1 MRITRINGKTA
12 GRYRI
17 HKVKPALVA
26 GALLCM
32 VSFAACGDSSDGGKT
47 YRVKSTEST
56 EASTQTT
63 TTEQSTDN
71 TETASSDNANNMS
84 YNAFLYQAKTSLS
97 DPVGID
103 DFGYDMSKQ
112 NNNAD
117 RRLQNGPYGN
127 TKISLSEEHLQ
138 DFVKIVNSEEIT
150 YKYEDLYDIPN
161 AEKAVEAYSTQIAD
175 RADMYTDLICDINEI
190 PSKETLMAKIE
201 SNSSEYLPDHK
212 NYDAV
217 GSEYTELIADA
228 VINVLTEY
236 HDELDEDTLR
246 KVYCMLNDVKV
257 VGIDSS
263 DFTKNIYRTVFNA
276 AVMDDGAVV
285 LDPAQIDKLRQAD
298 SLEKTIYHEV
308 IHLFQRQAA
317 DARIVGLTQIGG
329 SQYVD
334 SFVDT
339 GEVNSLHFQ
348 WLYESCAEF
357 MSMHMNDSKKPVVY
371 ANMVGYLNTL
381 NTITLIRPDYQEDSI
396 PVSQMSNDPEKI
408 YEVLGATPEEKNE
421 IRNMLYSISC
431 ISDNREDFGSVYDAQ
446 YGEGSLVECST
457 EVKDDM
463 RTSIGKTMTKLFYRN
478 LAERVADTDVTLE
491 DVYYIINV
499 FEGALSRHLW
509 YDDSSLYSLFED
521 TMRYYVDTQD
531 KFFEY
536 IAEDSGYTY
545 DQVVDDFNSFAMV
558 YSDGG
563 SYVRNCSFDW
573 LDEDEKTYIG
583 DVFTT
588 NIKDFTINIRKVVE
602 EHGK

>member
-1 MRITRINGKTA
+1 MRITGINRKIAGKNRTGRI
-12 GRYRI
+12 RP
-17 HKVKPALVA
+17 VLVA
-26 GALLCM
+26 GVLVCL

-47 YRVKSTEST
+47 YRVKNTEST
-56 EASTQTT
+56 KASTEATAT
-63 TTEQSTDN
+63 GQSSEDTGA
-71 TETASSDNANNMS
+71 ASSDNANNMS

-97 DPVGID
+97 EPVGID

-112 NNNAD
+112 NDNAD

-127 TKISLSEEHLQ
+127 TGISLSKEHLE
-138 DFVKIVNSEEIT
+138 DFVKAVNSEDIT

-175 RADMYTDLICDINEI
+175 RGSMYTDLICDTNEI
-190 PSKETLMAKIE
+190 PSRETLVAKIE
-201 SNSSEYLPDHK
+201 SNNNEYLPEHK

-228 VINVLTEY
+228 LIDVLTKY

-285 LDPAQIDKLRQAD
+285 LDTAQIDKLRQAD

-308 IHLFQRQAA
+308 IHLFQRQAP
-317 DARIVGLTQIGG
+317 DARISGLTQIG
-329 SQYVD
+329 SSLYVEAFD
-334 SFVDT
+334 ET

-381 NTITLIRPDYQEDSI
+381 NTITLIRPDYEEDSI
-396 PVSQMSNDPEKI
+396 PVSQMSNDPEEL
-408 YEVLGATPEEKNE
+408 YEALGAAPEEKNE
-421 IRNMLYSISC
+421 IRNMLYSICC
-431 ISDNREDFGSVYDAQ
+431 ISDDREDFGSVYEAQ
-446 YGEGSLVECST
+446 YGEGSLVECTT

-509 YDDSSLYSLFED
+509 YDDSSLYYLFED

-545 DQVVDDFNSFAMV
+545 DQVIDGFNSFAMV

-563 SYVRNCSFDW
+563 DYHRNCSFDW

-588 NIKDFTINIRKVVE
+588 NIKDFTINIRRVVE
-602 EHGK
+602 EHSR